1 MNMFFIPLL
10 ATVIGGSATAATV
23 GTAAATIGT
32 TATLGTAATAATAAT
47 LAATAAKAKTSSLA
61 LGAAATAT
69 VAYGK
74 GKKAGIREASEHYER
89 MLSEEQLKRQQVIE
103 LIKRRDELNAQIFA
117 LTNS

>member
-1 MNMFFIPLL
+1 MFFIPLL

-32 TATLGTAATAATAAT
+32 TATLGTAATAAT